1 MWIPWPI
8 TSAPASGC
16 KRNEATSVRVSERDL
31 QFFRRDL
38 SKDERD
44 WLDPEPAWRQAFRKD
59 CLSPWRAEQEAAAL
73 RHLAQEQGR
82 QADGGPDPLAPRL
95 LGQQGRHLWLEPL
108 RGIRLYDLIR
118 LLEVCAAQER
128 TAVIQ
133 TLLERSRGRLQRL
146 QRHLQGW
153 QGPAGLHPYPLGR
166 KVAGLVHL
174 LSRLL
179 ELPPLSA
186 ELRQELRLLSQQ
198 WRGWAELPFRDATS
212 KNVLV
217 LIPEL
222 DPEHGDPQR
231 LVWLQRQLRRW
242 PLQRWQQLPMRDLD
256 FSSLLHS
263 TVPEDDPISLLAHQ
277 RTLPYSSF
285 SAADLVLLPERYG
298 IEPERAALGLLVR
311 WLRFGGR
318 KLAYR
323 LLHPEAC
330 SRRFRHDDPLPYF
343 STLRRQLRLLD
354 PGLERLELIGL
365 AYGGL
370 QLQAAATSD
379 AYLARFPQR
388 RQLWQESPLVGVALH
403 G

>member
-1 MWIPWPI
+1 M
-8 TSAPASGC
+8 
-16 KRNEATSVRVSERDL
+16 RVSERDL

-44 WLDPEPAWRQAFRKD
+44 WLDPVRAGRQAFRKD

-73 RHLAQEQGR
+73 RHLAEEQSS
-82 QADGGPDPLAPRL
+82 QADGSPDPLAPRL

-118 LLEVCAAQER
+118 LLEACATQGSASTDTPST
-128 TAVIQ
+128 TAVIEAV
-133 TLLERSRGRLQRL
+133 LERSRGRLQRL
-146 QRHLQGW
+146 QRHLQVW

-179 ELPPLSA
+179 ELPTLEP
-186 ELRQELRLLSQQ
+186 ELRQELRQLSQQ
-198 WRGWAELPFRDATS
+198 WCSWAVLPFRDATS

-222 DPEHGDPQR
+222 DPEQGDPQR
-231 LVWLQRQLRRW
+231 LAWLRQQLQAW
-242 PLQRWQQLPMRDLD
+242 PLLRWQQLPMRDVD

-277 RTLPYSSF
+277 RTLPYSPF
-285 SAADLVLLPERYG
+285 SASALTLLPERHG

-330 SRRFRHDDPLPYF
+330 SLRFRHDNSLHYF
-343 STLRRQLRLLD
+343 TTMRSQIRLLD
-354 PGLERLELIGL
+354 PGLEQRIPRLLERLEAIGL
-365 AYGGL
+365 AFGHL
-370 QLQAAATSD
+370 HMDAALFSD
-379 AYLARFPQR
+379 AYIERFPHR
-388 RQLWQESPLVGVALH
+388 RQLWQESPLVGTALL